1 MNKINNNLYFYEN
14 YFHSLNSLLTFKNLP
29 QSIIF
34 SGQGGLGKKTFLL
47 HFFAFLLLNSSK
59 KEAYL
64 KDFIIKD
71 QEILK
76 KLLNNEYANFKIVEK
91 KEKNSSIQIDQIR
104 ELIIFCSYEASF
116 SSPRFILIS
125 NIEDLNS
132 SATNSLLKL
141 LEEPPK
147 NTYFFLIR
155 NSHAKIY
162 ETILSRCHKVNIKM
176 NKKVSDELLTKLL
189 SDFNLSSSITLD
201 HFDAYDTPGMR
212 IKKIIYIE
220 ENNLTDMT
228 SVEIV
233 KFCYEDYKKNK
244 NLNALNYG
252 NQIAK
257 KLFLAKFNNNFLKYK
272 KLYSLFEKRSKEFKD
287 FNSSIDPTYEIV
299 KRLS

>member
-1 MNKINNNLYFYEN
+1 MNKVNNKLYFYEK
-14 YFHSLNSLLTFKNLP
+14 YFQSLNNLLTFKNLP

-47 HFFAFLLLNSSK
+47 HFFAFCLLNSSEK
-59 KEAYL
+59 KVYL
-64 KDFIIKD
+64 KNFIVKD
-71 QEILK
+71 QVILK
-76 KLLNNEYANFKIVEK
+76 KLLNNEFPNFAVIEK

-104 ELIIFCSYEASF
+104 KLIIFCSYEASF

-147 NTYFFLIR
+147 NTYFFLLR

-176 NKKVSDELLTKLL
+176 NKKISDELLTKLL
-189 SDFNLSSSITLD
+189 NDFNLSSSVSLN
-201 HFDAYDTPGMR
+201 HFDSYDTPGMI

-220 ENNLTDMT
+220 ENNLTAMS
-228 SVEIV
+228 SVEII
-233 KFCYEDYKKNK
+233 KFCYDDYKKNK
-244 NLNALNYG
+244 DLNALNYG

-257 KLFLAKFNNNFLKYK
+257 KLFLEKYNNNYLKYK
-272 KLYSLFEKRSKEFKD
+272 KLYSLFGKRSKEFKD
-287 FNSSIDPTYEIV
+287 FNSNIDATYEII

>member
-1 MNKINNNLYFYEN
+1 MNKVNNNLYFYED
-14 YFHSLNSLLTFKNLP
+14 YFQSINSLLASNSLP

-34 SGQGGLGKKTFLL
+34 SGQDGLGKKTFLL
-47 HFFAFLLLNSSK
+47 HFFAFHLLDGSK

-76 KLLNNEYANFKIVEK
+76 KLLNNEYPNFKIVEK
-91 KEKNSSIQIDQIR
+91 KEKNTSIQIDQIR
-104 ELIIFCSYEASF
+104 ELINFCSYEASF

-132 SATNSLLKL
+132 NATNSLLKL

-147 NTYFFLIR
+147 NTFFFLIR

-162 ETILSRCHKVNIKM
+162 ETILSRCHKINIKM
-176 NKKVSDELLTKLL
+176 NKKISDELLAKLL
-189 SDFNLSSSITLD
+189 SDFNLSSSATLD
-201 HFDAYDTPGMR
+201 HFDAYDTPGMI
-212 IKKIIYIE
+212 IKKIIYIQ
-220 ENNLTDMT
+220 ENNLVDM
-228 SVEIV
+228 SPEEVV
-233 KFCYEDYKKNK
+233 RFCYEDYKKNK
-244 NLNALNYG
+244 DLNALNYG

-257 KLFLAKFNNNFLKYK
+257 KLFLDNYNNNYSKYK
-272 KLYSLFEKRSKEFKD
+272 KLYSLFEKRSKELKD
-287 FNSSIDPTYEIV
+287 FNSSIDQTYEII

>member
-1 MNKINNNLYFYEN
+1 MNKVNNKLYFYEN
-14 YFHSLNSLLTFKNLP
+14 YFQSLNNLFTFKNLP

-47 HFFAFLLLNSSK
+47 HFFAFHLLKSSE
-59 KEAYL
+59 KETYL
-64 KDFIIKD
+64 KDFIIND

-76 KLLNNEYANFKIVEK
+76 RLSNNEYANFKIVEK
-91 KEKNSSIQIDQIR
+91 KEKNSFIQIDQIR
-104 ELIIFCSYEASF
+104 ELINFCSYEASF
-116 SSPRFILIS
+116 SSPRFILIL

-141 LEEPPK
+141 LENPPK

-176 NKKVSDELLTKLL
+176 NKKISDELLAKLL
-189 SDFNLSSSITLD
+189 RDFSLTLSVTHS
-201 HFDAYDTPGMR
+201 HFDTYDTPGM
-212 IKKIIYIE
+212 IVNKIIYIE
-220 ENNLTDMT
+220 ENNLTDMS

-244 NLNALNYG
+244 DLNALNYG

-257 KLFLAKFNNNFLKYK
+257 KLFLEKFNNNYSKYK
-272 KLYSLFEKRSKEFKD
+272 KLYTLFEKRSKELKD
-287 FNSSIDPTYEIV
+287 FNSNIDPTYEIV
-299 KRLS
+299 KRLG

>member
-1 MNKINNNLYFYEN
+1 MNKVNNNLYFYEN
-14 YFHSLNSLLTFKNLP
+14 YFQSLNNLLTFKNLP

-34 SGQGGLGKKTFLL
+34 SGQSSLGKKTFLL
-47 HFFAFLLLNSSK
+47 HFFAFHLLDNRE
-59 KEAYL
+59 KEVYL
-64 KDFIIKD
+64 RDFTIKD

-76 KLLNNEYANFKIVEK
+76 KLLNNEFANFRIVEK
-91 KEKNSSIQIDQIR
+91 KEKNSSIQIDQVR
-104 ELIIFCSYEASF
+104 ELINFCSYEASF

-132 SATNSLLKL
+132 NATNSLLKL

-162 ETILSRCHKVNIKM
+162 ETILSRCHKVNIRM
-176 NKKVSDELLTKLL
+176 NKKTSDELLKKLL
-189 SDFNLSSSITLD
+189 SDFNLSSSFTLS
-201 HFDAYDTPGMR
+201 HFDAYDTPGMI
-212 IKKIIYIE
+212 IKKIIYIK

-228 SVEIV
+228 SIEIV

-257 KLFLAKFNNNFLKYK
+257 KLFLAKYYNNYSKYK
-272 KLYSLFEKRSKEFKD
+272 KLYSLFEKRSKELKIL
-287 FNSSIDPTYEIV
+287 NSSIDPTYEVV

>member
-1 MNKINNNLYFYEN
+1 MNKVNNNLYFYEN
-14 YFHSLNSLLTFKNLP
+14 YFRSLNNLLTFKNLP

-34 SGQGGLGKKTFLL
+34 SGQSSLGKKTFLL
-47 HFFAFLLLNSSK
+47 HFFAFHLLDSRE
-59 KEAYL
+59 KEVYL
-64 KDFIIKD
+64 RNFTVKD

-76 KLLNNEYANFKIVEK
+76 KILNNEFANFRIVEK

-104 ELIIFCSYEASF
+104 ELAIFCSYEASF

-176 NKKVSDELLTKLL
+176 NKKISDELLTKLL
-189 SDFNLSSSITLD
+189 SDFNLSSFYSLD
-201 HFDAYDTPGMR
+201 HFDAYDTPGM
-212 IKKIIYIE
+212 IVKKIIYIE
-220 ENNLTDMT
+220 ENNLTDLT
-228 SVEIV
+228 SVEVV
-233 KFCYEDYKKNK
+233 KFCYKDYKKNK

-257 KLFLAKFNNNFLKYK
+257 KLFLTKYINNYSKYR
-272 KLYSLFEKRSKEFKD
+272 KLYSLFEKRSKELKF
-287 FNSSIDPTYEIV
+287 FNSSIDSTYEIV

>member
-1 MNKINNNLYFYEN
+1 MNKVNNSLYFYEN
-14 YFHSLNSLLTFKNLP
+14 YFQSLNNLLDLKNLP

-47 HFFAFLLLNSSK
+47 HFFAFHLLNSTEKKAYSK
-59 KEAYL
+59 N
-64 KDFIIKD
+64 FIIED

-76 KLLNNEYANFKIVEK
+76 KILNNEFANFRIVEK

-176 NKKVSDELLTKLL
+176 NKKISDELLTKLL
-189 SDFNLSSSITLD
+189 SDFNLSSFYSLD
-201 HFDAYDTPGMR
+201 HFDAYDTPGM
-212 IKKIIYIE
+212 IVKKIIYIE
-220 ENNLTDMT
+220 ENNLTDLT
-228 SVEIV
+228 SVEVV
-233 KFCYEDYKKNK
+233 KFCYKDYKKNK

-257 KLFLAKFNNNFLKYK
+257 KLFLTKYINNYSKYR
-272 KLYSLFEKRSKEFKD
+272 KLYSLFEKRSKELKF
-287 FNSSIDPTYEIV
+287 FNSSIDSTYEIV

>member
-1 MNKINNNLYFYEN
+1 MNKVNNNLYFYEN
-14 YFHSLNSLLTFKNLP
+14 YFRSLNNLLTFKNLP
-29 QSIIF
+29 QSIIV
-34 SGQGGLGKKTFLL
+34 SGQSGLGKKTFLL
-47 HFFAFLLLNSSK
+47 HFFAFFLLDSSE
-59 KEAYL
+59 KEVYL

-76 KLLNNEYANFKIVEK
+76 KILNNEFANFRIVKK

-132 SATNSLLKL
+132 NATNSLLKL
-141 LEEPPK
+141 LEQPPK

-162 ETILSRCHKVNIKM
+162 ETILSRCHKINIKM
-176 NKKVSDELLTKLL
+176 NKKISDELLTKLL
-189 SDFNLSSSITLD
+189 SDFDLSSSSTLD
-201 HFDAYDTPGMR
+201 HFDAYDTPGMI

-220 ENNLTDMT
+220 ENNLIDM
-228 SVEIV
+228 SSAEIV

-244 NLNALNYG
+244 DLNALNFG

-257 KLFLAKFNNNFLKYK
+257 KLFLDSYNNNYSKYK
-272 KLYSLFEKRSKEFKD
+272 KLYSLFEKRSKELKD
-287 FNSSIDPTYEIV
+287 FNSSIDQTHEIV
-299 KRLS
+299 KRLN

>member
-14 YFHSLNSLLTFKNLP
+14 YFQSLNNLLTFKNLP

-47 HFFAFLLLNSSK
+47 HFFAFHLLNCSK

-71 QEILK
+71 QEIFK

-104 ELIIFCSYEASF
+104 ELINFCSYEASLF
-116 SSPRFILIS
+116 SPRFILIS

-132 SATNSLLKL
+132 NATNSLLKL
-141 LEEPPK
+141 LEDPPK
-147 NTYFFLIR
+147 DTYFFLIR

-162 ETILSRCHKVNIKM
+162 KTILSRCHKVNIKM
-176 NKKVSDELLTKLL
+176 NKKISDELLTKLL
-189 SDFNLSSSITLD
+189 SDFSLSLSNNLN
-201 HFDAYDTPGMR
+201 HFDTYDTPGM
-212 IKKIIYIE
+212 IVNKIIYIE
-220 ENNLTDMT
+220 KNNLTDM
-228 SVEIV
+228 SSLEII

-244 NLNALNYG
+244 DLNALNYG
-252 NQIAK
+252 NQIVK
-257 KLFLAKFNNNFLKYK
+257 KLFLVKHNNNYSKYK
-272 KLYSLFEKRSKEFKD
+272 KLHSLFEKRSKELKD

>member
-1 MNKINNNLYFYEN
+1 MNKVNNNLYFYEN
-14 YFHSLNSLLTFKNLP
+14 YFRSLNNLLTFKNLP
-29 QSIIF
+29 QSIIV
-34 SGQGGLGKKTFLL
+34 SGQSGLGKKTFLL
-47 HFFAFLLLNSSK
+47 HFFAFFLLDSSE
-59 KEAYL
+59 KEVYL

-76 KLLNNEYANFKIVEK
+76 KILNNEFANFRIVKK

-132 SATNSLLKL
+132 NATNSLLKL
-141 LEEPPK
+141 LEQPPK

-176 NKKVSDELLTKLL
+176 NKKLSNELLKKLL
-189 SDFNLSSSITLD
+189 SDFKLSSSITLD
-201 HFDAYDTPGMR
+201 HFDAYDTPGMQ

-228 SVEIV
+228 SVEIA
-233 KFCYEDYKKNK
+233 KFCYEDYRKNK

-257 KLFLAKFNNNFLKYK
+257 KLFLVKLNNNFLEYK
-272 KLYSLFEKRSKEFKD
+272 KLYSLFEKRSKEFKV
-287 FNSSIDPTYEIV
+287 FNSSIDPTYEII

>member
-14 YFHSLNSLLTFKNLP
+14 YFQSLNNLLTFKNLP

-104 ELIIFCSYEASF
+104 ELINFCSYEASLF
-116 SSPRFILIS
+116 SPRFILIS

-132 SATNSLLKL
+132 NATNSLLKL
-141 LEEPPK
+141 LEDPPK

-176 NKKVSDELLTKLL
+176 NKKISDELLTKLL
-189 SDFNLSSSITLD
+189 SDFNLSPSNNLN
-201 HFDAYDTPGMR
+201 HFDTYDTPGM
-212 IKKIIYIE
+212 IVNKIIYIE
-220 ENNLTDMT
+220 ENNLTDMS
-228 SVEIV
+228 SVEII

-244 NLNALNYG
+244 DLNALNYG

-257 KLFLAKFNNNFLKYK
+257 KLFLEKHNDNYSKYR
-272 KLYSLFEKRSKEFKD
+272 KLYSLFEKRSKELKD

>member
-1 MNKINNNLYFYEN
+1 MNKVNNNLYFYEN
-14 YFHSLNSLLTFKNLP
+14 YFRSLNNLLTFKNLP
-29 QSIIF
+29 QSIIV
-34 SGQGGLGKKTFLL
+34 SGQSGLGKKTFLL
-47 HFFAFLLLNSSK
+47 HFFAFFLLDSSEK
-59 KEAYL
+59 VVYL

-76 KLLNNEYANFKIVEK
+76 KILNNEFANFRIVKK

-132 SATNSLLKL
+132 NATNSLLKL
-141 LEEPPK
+141 LEQPPK

-176 NKKVSDELLTKLL
+176 NKKLSNELLKKLL
-189 SDFNLSSSITLD
+189 SDFKLSSSITLD
-201 HFDAYDTPGMR
+201 HFDAYDTPGMQ

-228 SVEIV
+228 SVEIA
-233 KFCYEDYKKNK
+233 KFCYEDYRKNK

-257 KLFLAKFNNNFLKYK
+257 KLFLVKLNNNFLEYK
-272 KLYSLFEKRSKEFKD
+272 KLYSLFEKRSKEFKV

>member
-14 YFHSLNSLLTFKNLP
+14 YFKSLNNLLTFKNLP

-47 HFFAFLLLNSSK
+47 HFFAFCLLNSSEK
-59 KEAYL
+59 KVYL
-64 KDFIIKD
+64 KNFIVKD
-71 QEILK
+71 QVILK
-76 KLLNNEYANFKIVEK
+76 KLLNNEFPNFAVIEK

-116 SSPRFILIS
+116 SSPRFVLIS

-155 NSHAKIY
+155 NSHAKIF
-162 ETILSRCHKVNIKM
+162 ETILSRCHKINIKM
-176 NKKVSDELLTKLL
+176 NKKISDELLTKLL
-189 SDFNLSSSITLD
+189 NDFNLSSSVALN
-201 HFDAYDTPGMR
+201 HFDAYDTPGMI
-212 IKKIIYIE
+212 IKKIIYIV
-220 ENNLTDMT
+220 ENNLTDM
-228 SVEIV
+228 SSPEVV
-233 KFCYEDYKKNK
+233 MFCYEDYKKNK

-252 NQIAK
+252 NQIVK
-257 KLFLAKFNNNFLKYK
+257 KLFLDKYNNNYLKYK
-272 KLYSLFEKRSKEFKD
+272 KLYSLFDKRSKELKN
-287 FNSSIDPTYEIV
+287 FNSSVDQTYEIV
-299 KRLS
+299 KRIG